1 MQMSESSPCQSGFEA
16 KLTEWVE
23 RGTERDR
30 TSLWRGGEC
39 ESRVVNPELRFISRR
54 WIGEGGCGISHHN
67 MWGFG
72 RARPG
77 SGGGENTFTENTD
90 AKGDAGCRTGV
101 SRPMC
106 DLALKPNQ
114 GSKS

>member
-1 MQMSESSPCQSGFEA
+1 MEG
-16 KLTEWVE
+16 
-23 RGTERDR
+23 R
-30 TSLWRGGEC
+30 EC
-39 ESRVVNPELRFISRR
+39 ESGVVDPESRFIGRW
-54 WIGEGGCGISHHN
+54 WIGEGGHGISHHN

-77 SGGGENTFTENTD
+77 GGGGENTFTENTD
-90 AKGDAGCRTGV
+90 AKGNVGHRTGV

-106 DLALKPNQ
+106 DLALKPSGQ